1 MPASERLPSLCVC
14 TPEGVCDAKHKQGHG
29 IVLDDKGQEQP
40 ADKDR
45 AQKADKTQ
53 PGHVPPQPEEDEL
66 QPLKDKSGF

>member
-1 MPASERLPSLCVC
+1 MWPVNAYRPYAFVLPKEYVMP
-14 TPEGVCDAKHKQGHG
+14 KHKQGHS

>member
-1 MPASERLPSLCVC
+1 MP
-14 TPEGVCDAKHKQGHG
+14 KHEQGHG

-66 QPLKDKSGF
+66 QPLKEKSGF